1 MATSSRKIGKT
12 SAYNLNYHLVWCPKR
27 RVPVLIGNIEDDLKE
42 ILKET
47 CESLD
52 IQIQA
57 LEVMPDHVHL
67 FVSCGPKVSP
77 YVLVKKMK
85 GASSNLLRKKYP
97 SLLKLPALWSSS
109 YYAGTVG
116 TASETVVKMYIENQK
131 GK

>member
-1 MATSSRKIGKT
+1 MATSSRRIGK
-12 SAYNLNYHLVWCPKR
+12 SCAYNLNYHVVWCPKR
-27 RVPVLIGNIEDDLKE
+27 RAPVLIGNIQNDLKD

-47 CESLD
+47 CNSLG

-67 FVSCGPKVSP
+67 FVSCGPKISP
-77 YVLVKKMK
+77 HVLVKKMK
-85 GASSNLLRKKYP
+85 GASSNFLRKKYP